1 MTAATPRRPAKA
13 ALTAG
18 AFAAAIAV
26 ATPVIMAWEG
36 DGGRVGY
43 RDIVGVATSCYGH
56 TGPDVVVGKRYT
68 ATECRGQLSKDV
80 AKHAEGIRACIKVAV
95 PVESFAAFTSFSF
108 NVGVAGFCRSTVN
121 RKLNAGDLAGA
132 CAGLSAWDKA
142 RVNGKLQPV
151 RGLTR
156 RRAAERALCE
166 KGLRS

>member
-1 MTAATPRRPAKA
+1 MTAARRPAKA

-18 AFAAAIAV
+18 ALAAAIAV
-26 ATPVIMAWEG
+26 ATPVIMVWEG
-36 DGGRVGY
+36 KRNDTY
-43 RDIVGVATSCYGH
+43 LDVANIATVCYGH
-56 TGPDVVVGKRYT
+56 TGPDVRLGQRRSD
-68 ATECRGQLSKDV
+68 AECRGQLAKDV

-95 PVESFAAFTSFSF
+95 PVESFAAFTSFAF

-121 RKLNAGDLAGA
+121 RRLNAGDLAGA